1 MVKCLVTKLNGSVD
15 NIELLRLG
23 EMRIKVES
31 VESPT
36 KDTQGFGVSFIEPT
50 TVEIVGDGYFTDNTL
65 TENKGKSI
73 VVSSLQGVIV
83 SQATTVAIRNK
94 YKLLNLNVF
103 IPSGNP
109 YGKNKVLNIEDLKYS
124 TPLTY
129 LNLSTV
135 QASGD
140 IANLKNLTNLT
151 VLNIAVSN
159 VSGDIANLKNLTNLT
174 VLNIAVTNVSG
185 DIANLKN
192 LTNLTNLSLDDT
204 KVAGD
209 IANLKNLTNLT
220 EIRCSKTQI
229 SGDIANLK
237 NLTNLTNLNLS
248 NTQVPLTG
256 DIGQLNTLSNCTKMV
271 LQYSKL
277 TGDLA
282 TIPSNCIFISF
293 MSDKGSVFTWS
304 TRPSTAKIIAIEG
317 SASLTNIDKMLQDQA
332 QCQVGFSSSD
342 QAWYKTISVA
352 GNRTSA
358 SDDAVEALQQ
368 KGYTI
373 SIAKA

>member
-135 QASGD
+135 QAS
-140 IANLKNLTNLT
+140 
-151 VLNIAVSN
+151 
-159 VSGDIANLKNLTNLT
+159 
-174 VLNIAVTNVSG
+174 
-185 DIANLKN
+185 
-192 LTNLTNLSLDDT
+192 
-204 KVAGD
+204 GD